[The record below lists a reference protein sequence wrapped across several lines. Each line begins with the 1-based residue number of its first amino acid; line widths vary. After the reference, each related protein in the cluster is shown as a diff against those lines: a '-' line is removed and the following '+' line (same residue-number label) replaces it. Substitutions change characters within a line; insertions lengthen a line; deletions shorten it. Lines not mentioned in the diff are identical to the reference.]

1 MQPFKAVNGH
11 EHWKFSNNNVMK
23 MILISRNI
31 INYSVNTF
39 VRTFVPYLS
48 SFCLAHHFAQIQ
60 EFEKAERCYLRAQCP
75 GECVEMYN
83 RAAKWDQAFRKLYFC
98 TITHTI
104 EQLFLGLAKQY
115 MNKDEVTK
123 LYSNQAKELEAKGR
137 YKEAE
142 KLYIT
147 INDNAAAILMYK
159 RTKNYDALIRLVRQ
173 YYPDKLKDTEITI
186 AKELEQD
193 KRYKEAEIHYVQA
206 GDWKSAANMYRL
218 LDNWDDAYRKYHM

>member
-1 MQPFKAVNGH
+1 
-11 EHWKFSNNNVMK
+11 
-23 MILISRNI
+23 
-31 INYSVNTF
+31 
-39 VRTFVPYLS
+39 
-48 SFCLAHHFAQIQ
+48 
-60 EFEKAERCYLRAQCP
+60 
-75 GECVEMYN
+75 
-83 RAAKWDQAFRKLYFC
+83 
-98 TITHTI
+98 
-104 EQLFLGLAKQY
+104 

-186 AKELEQD
+186 AKELEQE

-218 LDNWDDAYRKYHM
+218 NDSWDDAYRKYQNRFLGQTESYMFLFHLNRYCSTTWWSSTCSTSGLLLGEEIRWGCRC

>member
-1 MQPFKAVNGH
+1 
-11 EHWKFSNNNVMK
+11 
-23 MILISRNI
+23 
-31 INYSVNTF
+31 
-39 VRTFVPYLS
+39 
-48 SFCLAHHFAQIQ
+48 
-60 EFEKAERCYLRAQCP
+60 
-75 GECVEMYN
+75 
-83 RAAKWDQAFRKLYFC
+83 
-98 TITHTI
+98 
-104 EQLFLGLAKQY
+104 

-186 AKELEQD
+186 AKELEQE
-193 KRYKEAEIHYVQA
+193 KRYKEAEMHYVQA

-218 LDNWDDAYRKYHM
+218 LDNWEDAYRKYELLLLRLKRKDVFVFQRYCPTTWRTRSCTTSRILLG

>member
-1 MQPFKAVNGH
+1 
-11 EHWKFSNNNVMK
+11 MK
-23 MILISRNI
+23 
-31 INYSVNTF
+31 
-39 VRTFVPYLS
+39 
-48 SFCLAHHFAQIQ
+48 
-60 EFEKAERCYLRAQCP
+60 AQCP

-83 RAAKWDQAFRKLYFC
+83 HAAKWEHAFRKFEYF
-98 TITHTI
+98 ISNSYFSLKI
-104 EQLFLGLAKQY
+104 GLAKQY

-186 AKELEQD
+186 AKELEQE
-193 KRYKEAEIHYVQA
+193 KRYKEAEIHYIQA

-218 LDNWDDAYRKYHM
+218 LDNWDDAYRKYEYFFFLLRFKIKICLLFKRYCTTTWRSSSSSTSRILLG

>member
-1 MQPFKAVNGH
+1 LK
-11 EHWKFSNNNVMK
+11 
-23 MILISRNI
+23 
-31 INYSVNTF
+31 
-39 VRTFVPYLS
+39 
-48 SFCLAHHFAQIQ
+48 
-60 EFEKAERCYLRAQCP
+60 AQCP

-83 RAAKWDQAFRKLYFC
+83 RSAKWEQAFRMSLFQSFLFFYSLYL
-98 TITHTI
+98 
-104 EQLFLGLAKQY
+104 QPGLAKQY

-173 YYPDKLKDTEITI
+173 YYPDKMKDTEITI
-186 AKELEQD
+186 AKELEQE

-218 LDNWDDAYRKYHM
+218 LDNWEDAYRKYKICS

>member
-1 MQPFKAVNGH
+1 
-11 EHWKFSNNNVMK
+11 
-23 MILISRNI
+23 LIFI
-31 INYSVNTF
+31 DF
-39 VRTFVPYLS
+39 ES
-48 SFCLAHHFAQIQ
+48 SYLAHHFAQIQ
-60 EFEKAERCYLRAQCP
+60 EFEKAERCYLKAQCP

-83 RAAKWDQAFRKLYFC
+83 RAAKWEHAFRKLLFHSKIFC
-98 TITHTI
+98 
-104 EQLFLGLAKQY
+104 FKFVLGLAKQY
-115 MNKDEVTK
+115 MNKDDVTK

-186 AKELEQD
+186 AKELEQE
-193 KRYKEAEIHYVQA
+193 KRYKEAEMHYVQA

-218 LDNWDDAYRKYHM
+218 LDNWDDAYRNYEYFLLRLKRKSLFDFFKVLHGNMEDRFLLNKSRSFGRRN

>member
-1 MQPFKAVNGH
+1 
-11 EHWKFSNNNVMK
+11 
-23 MILISRNI
+23 
-31 INYSVNTF
+31 
-39 VRTFVPYLS
+39 
-48 SFCLAHHFAQIQ
+48 
-60 EFEKAERCYLRAQCP
+60 
-75 GECVEMYN
+75 
-83 RAAKWDQAFRKLYFC
+83 
-98 TITHTI
+98 
-104 EQLFLGLAKQY
+104 

-142 KLYIT
+142 KLYVT

-173 YYPDKLKDTEITI
+173 YYPDKMKDTEITI
-186 AKELEQD
+186 AKELEQE

-218 LDNWDDAYRKYHM
+218 TDSWEDAYRNYEYFLRFKR

>member
-1 MQPFKAVNGH
+1 
-11 EHWKFSNNNVMK
+11 
-23 MILISRNI
+23 
-31 INYSVNTF
+31 
-39 VRTFVPYLS
+39 
-48 SFCLAHHFAQIQ
+48 
-60 EFEKAERCYLRAQCP
+60 
-75 GECVEMYN
+75 
-83 RAAKWDQAFRKLYFC
+83 
-98 TITHTI
+98 
-104 EQLFLGLAKQY
+104 
-115 MNKDEVTK
+115 MNKDDVTK

-186 AKELEQD
+186 AKELEQE
-193 KRYKEAEIHYVQA
+193 KRYKEAEMHYVQA

-218 LDNWDDAYRKYHM
+218 LDNWDDAYRNYEYFLLRLKRKSLFDFFKVLHGNMEDRFLLNKSRSSGRRN

>member
-1 MQPFKAVNGH
+1 
-11 EHWKFSNNNVMK
+11 
-23 MILISRNI
+23 
-31 INYSVNTF
+31 
-39 VRTFVPYLS
+39 
-48 SFCLAHHFAQIQ
+48 
-60 EFEKAERCYLRAQCP
+60 
-75 GECVEMYN
+75 
-83 RAAKWDQAFRKLYFC
+83 
-98 TITHTI
+98 
-104 EQLFLGLAKQY
+104 
-115 MNKDEVTK
+115 MNKDDVTK

-186 AKELEQD
+186 AKELEQE
-193 KRYKEAEIHYVQA
+193 KRYKEAEMHYVQA

-218 LDNWDDAYRKYHM
+218 LDNWDDAYRNYEYFLLRLKRKYLFDFFKVLHDNMEGRYLLNKSRSSGRRN

>member
-1 MQPFKAVNGH
+1 
-11 EHWKFSNNNVMK
+11 
-23 MILISRNI
+23 
-31 INYSVNTF
+31 
-39 VRTFVPYLS
+39 
-48 SFCLAHHFAQIQ
+48 
-60 EFEKAERCYLRAQCP
+60 
-75 GECVEMYN
+75 
-83 RAAKWDQAFRKLYFC
+83 
-98 TITHTI
+98 
-104 EQLFLGLAKQY
+104 

-173 YYPDKLKDTEITI
+173 YYPDKLKETEITI
-186 AKELEQD
+186 AKELEQE
-193 KRYKEAEIHYVQA
+193 KRYKEAEMHYVQA

-218 LDNWDDAYRKYHM
+218 LDNWEDAYRNYEIFSSQTKSLFDFFSKVLHDNMEDQYLHNKSHSSGRKN